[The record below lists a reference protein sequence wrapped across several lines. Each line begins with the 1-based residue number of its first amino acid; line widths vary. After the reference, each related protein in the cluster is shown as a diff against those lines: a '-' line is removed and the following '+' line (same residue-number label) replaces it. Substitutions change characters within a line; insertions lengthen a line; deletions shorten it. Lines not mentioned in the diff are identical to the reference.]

1 MRRTPPTKAK
11 TTNRASARHEKPQRY
26 SDTPPSIPASTTA
39 MAQVQRV
46 RWIKTTGL
54 ILFVVLF
61 FYWLS
66 PQGAEIA
73 NDKVVTPVKQPDT
86 PAPVTPPTAPNPDV
100 EAPKPETKKPT
111 VDTSLTPPAKPQGQ
125 TPSDSTYG
133 TDKCTVSSS
142 KDKPIVQYVLMVD
155 AGSTGSRI
163 HVYKFN
169 NCGDTPELEGEVF
182 EKSKPGLSA
191 FADDPVAAAK
201 SLDPLMKIAME
212 NVPDALKSCTPIA
225 VKATA
230 GLRLTGAKAAQDVL
244 DAVRSHLETSY
255 PFPVVSKEDNG
266 VVIMDGSDEGVYAWI
281 TTNYLLGKIGGLEKT
296 PTAAVF
302 DLGGGSTQIVFEPTF
317 PETNGKPEK
326 MSEGD
331 HKYELKFGG
340 NNFTLY
346 QHSHLGYGLMSAR
359 KALHASFVEDLYE
372 SHKSD
377 SKFVDTPLVHPCL
390 PPGTVEK
397 ISVTLSENHPLG
409 EVANFTMTG
418 PATALPAQCRA
429 LAEKILHKEKACALM
444 PCSFNGVHQPSLART
459 FATQDVFIFSY
470 FYERTKPLGM
480 PESFTLS
487 EMHDLTA
494 SVCGGEDSWAK
505 FKSIPGALEELK
517 NEPMFCTDLNFMMAL
532 LHTGYEMP
540 LEREV
545 RIAQKIK
552 GNEVGWCL
560 GASLPLLSGEG
571 WTCKVKEISA

>member
-1 MRRTPPTKAK
+1 MRRSSISKISNKSSTRRHDP
-11 TTNRASARHEKPQRY
+11 HEKPTRY
-26 SDTPPSIPASTTA
+26 ENTSSSSAA

-46 RWIKTTGL
+46 RWIKTTAL
-54 ILFVVLF
+54 ILFVVLV
-61 FYWLS
+61 LRL
-66 PQGAEIA
+66 PMIA
-73 NDKVVTPVKQPDT
+73 
-86 PAPVTPPTAPNPDV
+86 PATN
-100 EAPKPETKKPT
+100 
-111 VDTSLTPPAKPQGQ
+111 SNAKPQGQ

-133 TDKCTVSSS
+133 TEKCTVSSS
-142 KDKPIVQYVLMVD
+142 KDKPIVQYVLMID

-169 NCGDTPELEGEVF
+169 NCGETPELENEVF
-182 EKSKPGLSA
+182 EKVKPGLSA
-191 FADDPVAAAK
+191 LAADPVAAAK

-212 NVPDALKSCTPIA
+212 KVPDALKSCTPVA

-244 DAVRSHLETSY
+244 DAVRLHLETAY

-281 TTNYLLGKIGGLEKT
+281 TTNYLLGKIGGPQKN

-317 PETNGKPEK
+317 PEIAGKTEK

-340 NNFTLY
+340 HNFTLY

-359 KALHASFVEDLYE
+359 KSLHATFVNDMYE
-372 SHKSD
+372 TKKSD
-377 SKFVDTPLVHPCL
+377 TKFVDTPLIHPCF
-390 PPGTVEK
+390 PPGVVEK
-397 ISVTLSENHPLG
+397 LPVTLGEDHPLG
-409 EVANFTMTG
+409 EVVNFTMSG
-418 PATALPAQCRA
+418 PTVAAPAQCRS
-429 LAEKILHKEKACALM
+429 LAEKILNKEKPCGLA
-444 PCSFNGVHQPSLART
+444 PCSFNGVHQPSLATT
-459 FATQDVFIFSY
+459 FASQDVFIFSY

-480 PESFTLS
+480 PESFTLR

-494 SVCGGEDSWAK
+494 TVCGGQDTWTAQ

-517 NEPMFCTDLNFMMAL
+517 NEPMFCTDLNFMLAL

-540 LEREV
+540 MDREV

-560 GASLPLLSGEG
+560 GASLPLLSGAG
-571 WTCKVKEISA
+571 WTCKVKEVS